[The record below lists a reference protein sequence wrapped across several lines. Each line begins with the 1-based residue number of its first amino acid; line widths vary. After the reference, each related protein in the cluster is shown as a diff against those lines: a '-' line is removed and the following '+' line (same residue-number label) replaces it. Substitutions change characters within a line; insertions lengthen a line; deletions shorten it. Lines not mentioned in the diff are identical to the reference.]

1 MKIGITFILCLILSF
16 STYAQELS
24 ADNSIAEN
32 INLSDSHKTLVKA
45 IKAAGLEEVLN
56 GEDDFTVFAPTD
68 EAFSKISEG
77 TLKELLETDNK
88 KELKAILTNHIVKG
102 VIMAED
108 IVKLVKSNDG
118 KMKAKTI
125 NGGKL
130 TISLNQGD
138 VEINSQNG
146 TTTKVK
152 NANLNSSNGV
162 IHVIDKVLMP

>member
-118 KMKAKTI
+118 KMKAKAI

-146 TTTKVK
+146 STANVK